1 MQVIRSQVGNS
12 TIGPKGNPTGSLR
25 PNVLPHVVEPVIGL
39 RTGVDGHPLGLRR
52 LLLHLGWIGQ
62 SEESV
67 QVDHGLGRV

>member
-12 TIGPKGNPTGSLR
+12 TIGPKGDSTGSLR
-25 PNVLPHVVEPVIGL
+25 PNVLSHIVEPVIGL

-52 LLLHLGWIGQ
+52 LLHLGRIGQ
-62 SEESV
+62 SKESV